1 MPYTRAYSF
10 ILEMYPFFI
19 LVNSFLPL
27 ARLFFTGT
35 TFFTGATFL
44 CWGEFFFA
52 GTTFFA
58 SANFFCWRDIFSL
71 ARLFLLARLVFAGAT
86 FFSGSTFWYLLWI
99 VLISLC
105 DTWTWLNTAKI
116 AWFWTMRDYKVY
128 VIIVLCFFVVLIVLG
143 LRFPTFDSSWI
154 VCFPLFDSSWRVCF

>member
-44 CWGEFFFA
+44 CWGEFFL
-52 GTTFFA
+52 
-58 SANFFCWRDIFSL
+58 L
-71 ARLFLLARLVFAGAT
+71 ARLFLLARIFFAGVTFFAGALFFAGAT
-86 FFSGSTFWYLLWI
+86 CFRWRNFFSGSTFWYLLWI

-105 DTWTWLNTAKI
+105 DTRTWLNTAKI
-116 AWFWTMRDYKVY
+116 AWFWTMRDYKVC

-154 VCFPLFDSSWRVCF
+154 VCFPLFDSSWIVCF